1 MIYSKK
7 KNHVCYVSL
16 ADNLRQDFTLIGQTS
31 SVIQQMVFVSPL
43 ICQISKKKN
52 HKNWL
57 DKRLPFKLV
66 SGILHN
72 ERARQVFSPRSF
84 GTELRFDERIYIWS
98 MNHKLKLLW
107 WTIFPRRHTAR
118 NSRAAVFNGPLKF
131 ISLRERKVH
140 LLDKFYGQT
149 CVL

>member
-1 MIYSKK
+1 
-7 KNHVCYVSL
+7 
-16 ADNLRQDFTLIGQTS
+16 
-31 SVIQQMVFVSPL
+31 MVYVSPL
-43 ICQISKKKN
+43 ICQISKKKH

-72 ERARQVFSPRSF
+72 ERARQVFSSRSF

-118 NSRAAVFNGPLKF
+118 ISRAAVFNGPLKF

-140 LLDKFYGQT
+140 LLKTNFSARRAFCTKVWGN
-149 CVL
+149 CAISKEFLF